1 MTDFHCGYIALIGRP
16 NVGKSTLFNAM
27 LGQKI
32 SITAPRPQTTRHQVL
47 GIKTSENAQFIFVDT
62 PGLQKEPG
70 KKSINRYMNRAA
82 RSVIQDVDVVLFL
95 IESHKLNGEDLH
107 LIDIFKQQSV
117 TPIVVINKLDL
128 KKNKNELLPL
138 IEKLHVQ
145 LPESEIIPLSA
156 LKKDNIETLE
166 KSIKA
171 ALPIADPVFPGDQ
184 ITDRSMRF
192 FAAEIIR
199 EKLFRMLQQELPY
212 SLTVDVSTYEESEKI
227 VKIQAN
233 IWVERNS
240 QKGIVI
246 GKSGQQLKEVGKRA
260 RADIENM
267 IDKKVYLELWVKV
280 KENWGDDEAA
290 LNKFGYGDV

>member
-1 MTDFHCGYIALIGRP
+1 MPDFHCGYIALIGRP

-47 GIKTSENAQFIFVDT
+47 GIKTTKNSQFVFVDT
-62 PGLQKEPG
+62 PGLQKNPG

-82 RSVIQDVDVVLFL
+82 RSVIQDVDVVVFL
-95 IESHKLNGEDLH
+95 IESHKLKDEDLH
-107 LIDIFKQQSV
+107 LIDIFKEQSV
-117 TPIVVINKLDL
+117 MPIVVINKLDL

-138 IEKLHVQ
+138 IEVLHSK
-145 LPESEIIPLSA
+145 LPESDIIPLSA

-166 KSIKA
+166 NTIMAS
-171 ALPIADPVFPGDQ
+171 LPIADPIFPDDQ
-184 ITDRSMRF
+184 ITDRGMRF

-212 SLTVDVSTYEESEKI
+212 SLTVDVTNYEESDKL

-233 IWVERNS
+233 IWVERKS

-260 RADIENM
+260 RADIERM
-267 IDKKVYLELWVKV
+267 IDKKVYSELWVKV

-290 LNKFGYGDV
+290 LNKFGYGDI